1 MIYFHI
7 IFPRIEQDILTKKRT
22 VLHFC
27 SVDNILIG
35 DYLVI
40 HSDIPSDSVIAISQ
54 IKSITPVKLKDISK
68 ESILKM
74 NIDSHQ
80 EYFERMYKTYPKEN
94 LTLDSDIFE
103 IEFEYEKALSEFDI
117 KYFTEE
123 YAKILTRNTT
133 LLQSPNKTDSDNPN
147 QIN

>member
-1 MIYFHI
+1 MIYWHI
-7 IFPRIEQDILTKKRT
+7 VFPRIEQDIITKKRT
-22 VLHFC
+22 VVHFC

-35 DYLVI
+35 DYLII
-40 HSDIPSDSVIAISQ
+40 HSDIPSDSSVIAISQ
-54 IKSITPVKLKDISK
+54 IKSITLVKLKDISK

-94 LTLDSDIFE
+94 LTLDSDVFE
-103 IEFEYEKALSEFDI
+103 IEFEYENDLSETDV

-133 LLQSPNKTDSDNPN
+133 LLQSINNTN